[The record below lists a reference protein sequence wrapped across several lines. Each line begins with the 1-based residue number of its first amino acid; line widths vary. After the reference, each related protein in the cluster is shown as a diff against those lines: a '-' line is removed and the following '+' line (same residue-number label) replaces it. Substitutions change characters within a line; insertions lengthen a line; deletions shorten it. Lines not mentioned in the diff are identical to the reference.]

1 MFGFVFGT
9 ACLVG
14 LIFVVARGRRRWHRH
29 GGYGRGPMYAVLA
42 RLDATPGQ
50 EKVIGQALEEFW
62 ETARK
67 GRVAMKSTRE
77 AAARAVR
84 GETFDESGLRGTF
97 LEQDQTLGEIR
108 QAALEAG
115 RKIHEVLDER
125 QRKTLAELIESGPG
139 YGFAH
144 HGYHHGHGYGYGCR
158 AAYC

>member
-14 LIFVVARGRRRWHRH
+14 LIYVVARGRRRWHGHYRA
-29 GGYGRGPMYAVLA
+29 YTRGPMYAALA

-50 EKVIGQALEEFW
+50 EKAIGQAVEEFW

-67 GRVAMKSTRE
+67 GREAIKSTR
-77 AAARAVR
+77 AAAAQAVR
-84 GETFDESGLRGTF
+84 GPTFDESGLRSAF
-97 LEQDQTLGEIR
+97 LQQDQALSEIR
-108 QAALEAG
+108 DAALEAG

-125 QRKTLAELIESGPG
+125 QRKTLGELIESGPG
-139 YGFAH
+139 HYGHGH
-144 HGYHHGHGYGYGCR
+144 HGYHHGYGCR